1 MPFLKRNFSCIFIA
15 LLSFLNAHS
24 SVYAEWQQEKDS
36 VAIYVENGFALLNND
51 LSKALKILER
61 ADALAAA
68 SNDPEDRADVAYA
81 YGYAY
86 YVKGTY
92 DLSLQHYL
100 EALEI
105 YRKTGN
111 KLGVAKS
118 LVGQG
123 LIQQGID
130 RNEEAIN
137 FFTNAIEAYEQSGDP
152 ARANP
157 AYFNIAISQIEV
169 REFEK
174 ALDNLQKALELSKKA
189 GRIDVEH
196 LSLNRIA
203 QIHFF
208 RGNYDRAKEFY
219 FRVLNHQTEPSN
231 WERSFA
237 YAGLA
242 QVYTVQENYGL
253 AEEAGKKAV
262 GFAKDLQSLWDL
274 ERNTEI
280 LSHVYKSQ
288 GKIDAAFE
296 YLELNKKYRD
306 SLYNQTRLRAINLL
320 QLESKEA
327 ENLVLQ
333 SEKAAVEKQLF
344 TNRIFLGILVL
355 AVLLLLILAFMF
367 RKNIRQKEQ
376 FNTQL
381 QNKNQTISE
390 QNRLISRQNEEL
402 SEMNEA
408 KNRLFSI
415 LSHDL
420 RSPLASL
427 EQLLGL
433 IKTGDFT
440 PEEQASLLD
449 EMLVQVSGTS
459 AMLQNL
465 LHWANSQLE
474 GSKVNIE
481 KVDLPQKVSAI
492 VKAYYLIARRK
503 NIKFIQQQTEDFP
516 AVLVDPGHISVILHN
531 LLSNAIKFT
540 REGKEIHISFE
551 EREETVLMRILDGG
565 EGISQEKIEEI
576 KNFNNRMISEIGTS
590 METGTGI
597 GLMLVKHFLGINRAT
612 LDIKSSP
619 GKGAEFIVAFR
630 KAGK

>member
-1 MPFLKRNFSCIFIA
+1 MKRNYICFFVA
-15 LLSFLNAHS
+15 LLFFPSAYS
-24 SVYAEWQQEKDS
+24 SVYVEWQQEQDS
-36 VAIYVENGFALLNND
+36 VAFYVDKGFSMLNND
-51 LSKALKILER
+51 FSTALKILEK
-61 ADALAAA
+61 ADALATA

-86 YVKGTY
+86 YVKGSY
-92 DLSLQHYL
+92 DLSLQYYL

-105 YRKTGN
+105 YQATGN
-111 KLGVAKS
+111 QLSVAKS

-130 RNEEAIN
+130 RNRAAINLFNEAID
-137 FFTNAIEAYEQSGDP
+137 AYNKSGDP

-157 AYFNIAISQIEV
+157 AYLNIAISQIEV
-169 REFEK
+169 KEYEK
-174 ALDNLQKALELSKKA
+174 ALGNLQMALELSRKA
-189 GRIDVEH
+189 GRVDVEH
-196 LSLNRIA
+196 LALNRIA
-203 QIHFF
+203 QIKFF
-208 RGNYDRAKEFY
+208 RGNYDKAIEFY
-219 FRVLNHQTEPSN
+219 FKVLNHQTEPNN
-231 WERSFA
+231 WEKSFT

-242 QVYTVQENYGL
+242 QVYAAQEKYEL
-253 AEEAGKKAV
+253 AEEMGQKALV
-262 GFAKDLQSLWDL
+262 FARDLQSIWDL
-274 ERNTEI
+274 ERNTGI
-280 LSHVYKSQ
+280 LSSVYQSQ
-288 GKIDAAFE
+288 GKTAEAFE
-296 YLELNKKYRD
+296 YLSLNQQYRD
-306 SLYNQTRLRAINLL
+306 SLYNQNKLRAINLL
-320 QLESKEA
+320 QLESKEG
-327 ENLVLQ
+327 ENLKLQ
-333 SEKAAVEKQLF
+333 SEKEAVEKQLF
-344 TNRIFLGILVL
+344 TNRIFLAILVL
-355 AVLLLLILAFMF
+355 AVSLLLVLAILY

-376 FNTQL
+376 FTTQL

-390 QNRLISRQNEEL
+390 QNRLISKQNEDL

-433 IKTGDFT
+433 IKSGDFT

-459 AMLQNL
+459 SMLQNL

-481 KVDLPQKVSAI
+481 KVDLPQKAAKI
-492 VKAYYLIARRK
+492 IKAYYLIAKRK
-503 NIKFIQQQTEDFP
+503 NIKFIQQQVEDLP
-516 AVLVDPGHISVILHN
+516 PVMVDRGHICVILHN

-540 REGKEIHISFE
+540 REGKEINISFE
-551 EREETVLMRILDGG
+551 EQEETVLMSILDGG
-565 EGISQEKIEEI
+565 EGISQEKINEI
-576 KNFNNRMISEIGTS
+576 KKFNNRMISEIGTS

-597 GLMLVKHFLGINRAT
+597 GLMLVKHFLGINEAT
-612 LDIKSSP
+612 LDIKNHP

-630 KAGK
+630 KA

>member
-1 MPFLKRNFSCIFIA
+1 MPFLKRNYICFFVA
-15 LLSFLNAHS
+15 LLFFPGAYS
-24 SVYAEWQQEKDS
+24 SVYVEWQQERDS
-36 VAIYVENGFALLNND
+36 IAFYVDKGFSMLNND
-51 LSKALKILER
+51 FLTALKILEK

-86 YVKGTY
+86 YVKGNY

-105 YRKTGN
+105 YQATGN
-111 KLGVAKS
+111 QLSMAKS

-130 RNEEAIN
+130 RNRAAINLFNEAID
-137 FFTNAIEAYEQSGDP
+137 AYNESGDP

-157 AYFNIAISQIEV
+157 AYLNIAISQIEV
-169 REFEK
+169 EEYEK
-174 ALDNLQKALELSKKA
+174 ALDNLQTALELSKKA

-196 LSLNRIA
+196 LALNRIA
-203 QIHFF
+203 QINFF
-208 RGNYDRAKEFY
+208 RGNYDKAIEFY

-231 WERSFA
+231 WEKSFA
-237 YAGLA
+237 HAGLA
-242 QVYTVQENYGL
+242 QVYAAQEKYEQ
-253 AEEAGKKAV
+253 AEEMGQQALV
-262 GFAKDLQSLWDL
+262 FARDLQSIWDL
-274 ERNTEI
+274 ERNTGI
-280 LSHVYKSQ
+280 LSNVYQSQ
-288 GKIDAAFE
+288 GKTAEAFE
-296 YLELNKKYRD
+296 YLALNQKYRD
-306 SLYNQTRLRAINLL
+306 SLYNQNKLRAINLL
-320 QLESKEA
+320 QLESKEG
-327 ENLVLQ
+327 ENLKLQ
-333 SEKAAVEKQLF
+333 LEKKAVEKQLF

-376 FNTQL
+376 FTTQL
-381 QNKNQTISE
+381 QKKNQTISE
-390 QNRLISRQNEEL
+390 QNRLISRQNEDL

-459 AMLQNL
+459 SMLQNL

-481 KVDLPQKVSAI
+481 KVDLQQKALKI
-492 VKAYYLIARRK
+492 IKAYYLIAKRK
-503 NIKFIQQQTEDFP
+503 NIKFIQQQVEDLP
-516 AVLVDPGHISVILHN
+516 PVMVDRGHISVILHN

-540 REGKEIHISFE
+540 REGKEINISFE
-551 EREETVLMRILDGG
+551 EQEETVLMSILDGG
-565 EGISQEKIEEI
+565 EGISQEKINEI
-576 KNFNNRMISEIGTS
+576 KKFNNRMISEIGTS

-597 GLMLVKHFLGINRAT
+597 GLMLVKHFLGINEAT
-612 LDIKSSP
+612 LDIKNHP

-630 KAGK
+630 KA

>member
-24 SVYAEWQQEKDS
+24 SVYSEWQQEKDS
-36 VAIYVENGFALLNND
+36 VAVYVEKGFALLSND
-51 LSKALKILER
+51 LPEALKILER

-68 SNDPEDRADVAYA
+68 SNDPEDMADVAYA

-130 RNEEAIN
+130 RNEEAIRI
-137 FFTNAIEAYEQSGDP
+137 FTEAIEAYKQSGNA

-157 AYFNIAISQIEV
+157 AYLNIAISQIEIKQYD
-169 REFEK
+169 K
-174 ALDNLQKALELSKKA
+174 ALDNLQKALELSRKT

-196 LSLNRIA
+196 LALNRMA
-203 QIHFF
+203 QINFF
-208 RGNYDRAKEFY
+208 RGKYDTAKELY
-219 FRVLNHQTEPSN
+219 FRILNHENPPSN

-242 QVYTVQENYGL
+242 EVYTAQGNYGQ
-253 AEEAGKKAV
+253 AEEAGIKAL
-262 GFAKDLQSLWDL
+262 GFAKDLESLWDL
-274 ERNTEI
+274 ERNTGI
-280 LSHVYKSQ
+280 LSQVYKNQ
-288 GKIDAAFE
+288 GKTNEALE
-296 YLELNKKYRD
+296 YLELNQKYRD
-306 SLYNQTRLRAINLL
+306 SLYNQTKLRAINLL

-355 AVLLLLILAFMF
+355 AVLLLLIVAFMF

-433 IKTGDFT
+433 IKAGDFT

-449 EMLVQVSGTS
+449 EMLMQVSGTS

-465 LHWANSQLE
+465 LNWANSQLE
-474 GSKVNIE
+474 GSKVNLE
-481 KVDLPQKVSAI
+481 EVDLPQKATKI
-492 VKAYYLIARRK
+492 AKAYYLIAKRK
-503 NIKFIQQQTEDFP
+503 NIEIVQQQTKNLP
-516 AVLVDPGHISVILHN
+516 PVLVDRGHISIVMHN

-540 REGKEIHISFE
+540 REGNRIYISFE
-551 EREETVLMRILDGG
+551 EREETVLMKILDGG
-565 EGISQEKIEEI
+565 EGIAPEKIEEI
-576 KNFNNRMISEIGTS
+576 KKFNQRMISEIGTR

-597 GLMLVKHFLGINRAT
+597 GLMLVKQFLAINQAC
-612 LDIKSSP
+612 LDIQSYP

-630 KAGK
+630 KA